1 MILKIKL
8 CFLFLFYV
16 FNLSAQQD
24 SIYIKKL
31 LDKAYG
37 LELSKPDSA
46 IILYNSII
54 NFSINKKNLL
64 YVAKAYNYKGIVYS
78 DLGKYDSAIANY
90 NKSKAIFKSIHN
102 EIGVAAN
109 LINIGNTFQFKGNY
123 LSGIVYYIKGISIYE
138 KVKDKY
144 RLSISYGNLAS
155 IYDAIGQD
163 ADAKNNLLKSIEYAE
178 QIKDSV
184 QLVHNYYN
192 LFSLYCDAKKVDS
205 AAVFLKKAKGYLGK
219 NHDPYLRH
227 LVNYGDARYFVETG
241 NYKQAETKSKQAL
254 FFVAQTKDPYYSAQ
268 THALLGKIYLKLAA
282 YKKALSETLKAL
294 EIATNSN
301 NIDNLVKIDGQ
312 LSDIYE
318 KTNQPKKA
326 LYYKKMEF
334 KYKDRILNEK
344 RQKNINRLQIKF
356 ETAIKDKAII
366 KQQLLLEKKQTQF
379 NYMIGVVLFSL
390 ISALL
395 IWFSFLQRQKRKNQ
409 EIATLKREHQ
419 IKSLELLIEGG
430 EKERMRIAK
439 ELHDGVNGDLS
450 SIKYKLSSIQQMNNK
465 IIDEVVAMIDK
476 SCKQVRSISH
486 NLVPPS
492 LEGFSLIEATENFC
506 QNNNATYKPTI
517 SFHQIGT
524 ASCFQKKEE
533 INIFRIIQ
541 ELVNNSIKHAD
552 ATEIDVQISC
562 RNNTMLITI
571 EDNGKGFD
579 INNTKGNGIGLQNVQ
594 SRADY
599 LQATIDVISNN
610 KGTSYTIEI
619 DKDKL
624 NDY

>member
-178 QIKDSV
+178 QIKDS
-184 QLVHNYYN
+184 
-192 LFSLYCDAKKVDS
+192 D
-205 AAVFLKKAKGYLGK
+205 
-219 NHDPYLRH
+219 
-227 LVNYGDARYFVETG
+227 YGDARYFVETG

-334 KYKDRILNEK
+334 K
-344 RQKNINRLQIKF
+344 
-356 ETAIKDKAII
+356 
-366 KQQLLLEKKQTQF
+366 
-379 NYMIGVVLFSL
+379 VLYLF
-390 ISALL
+390 
-395 IWFSFLQRQKRKNQ
+395 
-409 EIATLKREHQ
+409 
-419 IKSLELLIEGG
+419 
-430 EKERMRIAK
+430 
-439 ELHDGVNGDLS
+439 
-450 SIKYKLSSIQQMNNK
+450 
-465 IIDEVVAMIDK
+465 
-476 SCKQVRSISH
+476 
-486 NLVPPS
+486 
-492 LEGFSLIEATENFC
+492 GFHFC
-506 QNNNATYKPTI
+506 NVK
-517 SFHQIGT
+517 
-524 ASCFQKKEE
+524 
-533 INIFRIIQ
+533 
-541 ELVNNSIKHAD
+541 
-552 ATEIDVQISC
+552 
-562 RNNTMLITI
+562 
-571 EDNGKGFD
+571 NGK
-579 INNTKGNGIGLQNVQ
+579 TK
-594 SRADY
+594 
-599 LQATIDVISNN
+599 
-610 KGTSYTIEI
+610 K
-619 DKDKL
+619 
-624 NDY
+624 

>member
-1 MILKIKL
+1 LKIKL
-8 CFLFLFYV
+8 CFLFLFYIL
-16 FNLSAQQD
+16 NLSAQKD

-31 LDKAYG
+31 LDKAYN
-37 LELSKPDSA
+37 LEISKPDSA
-46 IILYNSII
+46 LILYDSII
-54 NFSINKKNLL
+54 NFSIKKNSLL
-64 YVAKAYNYKGIVYS
+64 YAAKANNYKGIVYS
-78 DLGKYDSAIANY
+78 DMGNYDSAIVNY
-90 NKSKAIFKSIHN
+90 NKSKAIFKSIYN
-102 EIGVAAN
+102 DIGVAAN

-123 LSGIVYYIKGISIYE
+123 LRAIAYYIDGISIYE
-138 KVKDKY
+138 KAKDTY

-163 ADAKNNLLKSIEYAE
+163 NDAKNNLLKSNKYAE

-184 QLVHNYYN
+184 QLVNNYYN
-192 LFSLYCDAKKVDS
+192 LFSLYIDAKKVDS
-205 AAVFLKKAKGYLGK
+205 AAVFLKKAKVYLGENK
-219 NHDPYLRH
+219 NPHLRH

-241 NYKQAETKSKQAL
+241 NYHQAEIKSKQAL
-254 FFVAQTKDPYYSAQ
+254 FFVAQTKDPFYSAQ
-268 THALLGKIYLKLAA
+268 AHALLGEIYLKLAK
-282 YKKALSETLKAL
+282 YKKALIETHKAL
-294 EIATNSN
+294 KISTNSN

-326 LYYKKMEF
+326 LYYKKLELRF
-334 KYKDRILNEK
+334 KDRILNEK
-344 RQKNINRLQIKF
+344 RQRNINQLQIKF

-366 KQQLLLEKKQTQF
+366 QQQVLLEKKQTQF
-379 NYMIGVVLFSL
+379 NYMIVIALFSL
-390 ISALL
+390 ISAVLV
-395 IWFSFLQRQKRKNQ
+395 WFSFLQRHKRKNQ

-419 IKSLELLIEGG
+419 IKSLELLIEGE
-430 EKERMRIAK
+430 EKERLRIAK

-476 SCKQVRSISH
+476 SCKQVRTISH

-492 LEGFSLIEATENFC
+492 LENFNLIEATETFC
-506 QNNNATYKPTI
+506 QNNNAIYKPAI
-517 SFHQIGT
+517 NFHHIGT
-524 ASCFQKKEE
+524 ASCLQKKEE

-541 ELVNNSIKHAD
+541 ELVTNSIKHAE

-562 RNNTMLITI
+562 RDSIVQITI

-579 INNTKGNGIGLQNVQ
+579 INNTKGNGIGLQNIK
-594 SRADY
+594 SRVDY
-599 LQATIDVISNN
+599 LQATIDVISND

-624 NDY
+624 NDH